1 MSTVVNESIWAQ
13 WPRRKFTVED
23 YHQMGEAGIFGPEE
37 RVELIEGE
45 IIDMAPIGPAHAGLA
60 NRLIR
65 LFARHLGERATL
77 CVQNPI
83 ALPPRS
89 EPQPDFALLRYRE
102 DDYAASLPRPQDV
115 LLLVEIADKSLR
127 YDRRAK
133 APLYARNAIPEY
145 WIVNLADRA
154 VEVHRDPDPA
164 QGVYRDIQTLAEGRL
179 APLHFPDISLDIQEL
194 LR

>member
-1 MSTVVNESIWAQ
+1 MSALSAREPPLSTRHRFDVEAYHRMAESGV
-13 WPRRKFTVED
+13 FD
-23 YHQMGEAGIFGPEE
+23 LEE

-45 IIDMAPIGPAHAGLA
+45 IIDMAPIGPMHAGLS

-65 LFARHLGERATL
+65 LFARQLSERATL
-77 CVQNPI
+77 CAQNPI

-102 DDYAASLPRPQDV
+102 DDYASSLPTPQDV

-127 YDRRAK
+127 YDRRVK
-133 APLYARNAIPEY
+133 APLYARHGIPEY
-145 WIVNLADRA
+145 WIVNLTGQA

-164 QGVYRDIQTLAEGRL
+164 QGAYRDIQALSEGPL
-179 APLHFPDISLDIQEL
+179 APLHFPDIRLDIAEL